1 LPDSQPIAPVLEYRE
16 QTMAMKALVVDDEPN
31 ILITLGLVLK
41 AEGFEVQTAS
51 TVRDAKAV
59 LAKFPFDLVLTDLSV
74 ETPTAGYDLIHAAQ
88 EQPRKPATLVI
99 SGFPDLL
106 SSWEAE
112 GADAGLQKPTEV
124 PELLATI
131 NRLVADR

>member
-1 LPDSQPIAPVLEYRE
+1 MGRIRSTQMLPASDTTTSLQAAFGLSRRDIA
-16 QTMAMKALVVDDEPN
+16 Q
-31 ILITLGLVLK
+31 
-41 AEGFEVQTAS
+41 S
-51 TVRDAKAV
+51 
-59 LAKFPFDLVLTDLSV
+59 PFDLVLTDLSV
-74 ETPTAGYDLIHAAQ
+74 ETPTAGYDLVHAAR
-88 EQPRKPATLVI
+88 EQRRKPATLVI

-112 GADAGLQKPTEV
+112 GADAGLQKPTDV

>member
-1 LPDSQPIAPVLEYRE
+1 MLHRE
-16 QTMAMKALVVDDEPN
+16 QTMALKALVVDDEPN

-41 AEGFEVQTAS
+41 SEGFEVQTAS
-51 TVRDAKAV
+51 TVRAAKAV
-59 LAKFPFDLVLTDLSV
+59 LAEFPFDLVLTDLSV
-74 ETPTAGYDLIHAAQ
+74 ETPTAGYDLVHAAQ
-88 EQPRKPATLVI
+88 EQRRRPATLVI

>member
-1 LPDSQPIAPVLEYRE
+1 
-16 QTMAMKALVVDDEPN
+16 MAFKALLVDDEPN
-31 ILITLGLVLK
+31 ILVTLGLVLK
-41 AEGFEVQTAS
+41 SEGFEVQTVSSVKA
-51 TVRDAKAV
+51 AKAV
-59 LAKFPFDLVLTDLSV
+59 LAQTPFDIVLTDLSL
-74 ETPTAGYDLIHAAQ
+74 ETPTAGYDLVHAAN
-88 EQPRKPATLVI
+88 EQRKPPATLVI

-106 SSWEAE
+106 SQWEAE

>member
-1 LPDSQPIAPVLEYRE
+1 
-16 QTMAMKALVVDDEPN
+16 MALKALVVDDEPN

-41 AEGFEVQTAS
+41 SEGFEVQTVS
-51 TVRDAKAV
+51 TVRAAKAV
-59 LAKFPFDLVLTDLSV
+59 LAEFPFDLVLTDLSV
-74 ETPTAGYDLIHAAQ
+74 ETPTAGYDLVHAAQ
-88 EQPRKPATLVI
+88 EQRRRPATLVI

>member
-1 LPDSQPIAPVLEYRE
+1 
-16 QTMAMKALVVDDEPN
+16 MALKALVVDDEPN
-31 ILITLGLVLK
+31 ILITHGLVLK
-41 AEGFEVQTAS
+41 SEGFEVETAS
-51 TVRDAKAV
+51 TVRAAKVV
-59 LAKFPFDLVLTDLSV
+59 LAESRFDLVLTDLSV
-74 ETPTAGYDLIHAAQ
+74 ETPTAGYDLVHAAR
-88 EQPRKPATLVI
+88 EQRRRPATLVI

-131 NRLVADR
+131 SRLVAHR

>member
-1 LPDSQPIAPVLEYRE
+1 
-16 QTMAMKALVVDDEPN
+16 MALKALLVDDEPN
-31 ILITLGLVLK
+31 ILVTLGMVLK
-41 AEGFEVQTAS
+41 SEGFDVETVS
-51 TVRDAKAV
+51 TVRAAKAV
-59 LAKFPFDLVLTDLSV
+59 LAQSAFDLVLTDLSV
-74 ETPTAGYDLIHAAQ
+74 ETPTAGYDLVHAAQ
-88 EQPRKPATLVI
+88 QQHSKPATLVI

-131 NRLVADR
+131 SRLVADR

>member
-1 LPDSQPIAPVLEYRE
+1 MPL
-16 QTMAMKALVVDDEPN
+16 KALVVDDEPN

-41 AEGFEVQTAS
+41 SEGFDVHTAS
-51 TVRDAKAV
+51 TVSDAKAV
-59 LAKFPFDLVLTDLSV
+59 LAESTFDLVLTDLSL
-74 ETPTAGYDLIHAAQ
+74 ETPTAGYDLVHAAQ
-88 EQPRKPATLVI
+88 EQRRKPATLVI

-106 SSWEAE
+106 RSWEAE

-124 PELLATI
+124 PELLETI

>member
-1 LPDSQPIAPVLEYRE
+1 
-16 QTMAMKALVVDDEPN
+16 MALKALVVDDEPN

-41 AEGFEVQTAS
+41 SEGFDVQTAS
-51 TVRDAKAV
+51 TVRAAKVV
-59 LAKFPFDLVLTDLSV
+59 LAESPFDLVLTDLSV
-74 ETPTAGYDLIHAAQ
+74 ETPTAGYDLVHAAK
-88 EQPRKPATLVI
+88 EQHRKPATLVI

-131 NRLVADR
+131 SRLVADR